1 MIKQIK
7 VPPMPRVKEAS
18 VSNPPTAAEWIN
30 EYRELKEE
38 NARMHKA
45 IKNYDDA
52 NRKISRELNETRRLL
67 AKAEARIEELTRV
80 SVETVVVDNEE
91 SRIPIVV
98 NLEKY

>member
-1 MIKQIK
+1 MVKQSK

-18 VSNPPTAAEWIN
+18 VSNPPTATEWIN

-80 SVETVVVDNEE
+80 RVETVVVDNEE
-91 SRIPIVV
+91 PRPLIVV
-98 NLEKY
+98 DLEKY

>member
-1 MIKQIK
+1 MIKQSK

-30 EYRELKEE
+30 EHRELKEE

-80 SVETVVVDNEE
+80 NVEVITE
-91 SRIPIVV
+91 
-98 NLEKY
+98 